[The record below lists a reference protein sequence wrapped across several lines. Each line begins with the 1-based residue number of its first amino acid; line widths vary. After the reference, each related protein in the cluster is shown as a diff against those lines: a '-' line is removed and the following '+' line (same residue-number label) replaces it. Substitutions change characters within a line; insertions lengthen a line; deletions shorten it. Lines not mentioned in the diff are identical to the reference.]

1 MACTRE
7 SGTQHPECC
16 SRSPQE
22 RSTETSR
29 RDILAGASLL
39 VLGISS
45 ALAPVPAR
53 AEPADERPKPGD
65 LLVAFDADKPVPLE
79 PKDIVEGARQ
89 RFAWPMDPAQNIV
102 RRGSRLNKLLLLRLD
117 PATLT
122 GPTREH
128 AAEGVVAYSAI
139 CPHAGCDVSV
149 WLADRKMLE
158 CPCHSSHY
166 NPQEGGVV
174 IDGPTMRALPAL
186 PLKISDGKLAVAKPF
201 TSRPGIVQ
209 T

>member
-7 SGTQHPECC
+7 SAKQHLECC
-16 SRSPQE
+16 SQPPQE
-22 RSTETSR
+22 RNSETSR
-29 RDILAGASLL
+29 RDILAAASVLA
-39 VLGISS
+39 LGIS
-45 ALAPVPAR
+45 AGLAPAPAQ

-65 LLVAFDADKPVPLE
+65 LVVAFDADNPVALE
-79 PKDIVEGARQ
+79 PKDIADGARQ
-89 RFAWPMDPAQNIV
+89 IFAWPMDPAQKIV
-102 RRGSRLNKLLLLRLD
+102 RSGSRLNKLLLLRFD

-122 GPTREH
+122 GLTRER

-139 CPHAGCDVSV
+139 CPHAGCEVSV

-166 NPQEGGVV
+166 NPLEAGAV

-186 PLKISDGKLAVAKPF
+186 PLKITDGKLAVAKPF

>member
-1 MACTRE
+1 VA
-7 SGTQHPECC
+7 
-16 SRSPQE
+16 
-22 RSTETSR
+22 
-29 RDILAGASLL
+29 AS
-39 VLGISS
+39 VAASVFALGISGG
-45 ALAPVPAR
+45 LAPAPAR

-65 LLVAFDADKPVPLE
+65 LLVAFDAENPIPLE
-79 PKDIVEGARQ
+79 PKDIAEGARQ
-89 RFAWPMDPAQNIV
+89 VFAWPMDPAQNIV

-122 GPTREH
+122 GLTREH

-166 NPQEGGVV
+166 NPQEVGAA

>member
-1 MACTRE
+1 
-7 SGTQHPECC
+7 
-16 SRSPQE
+16 
-22 RSTETSR
+22 
-29 RDILAGASLL
+29 LA
-39 VLGISS
+39 LGISCG
-45 ALAPVPAR
+45 LAPAPAH
-53 AEPADERPKPGD
+53 AEPADERPKAGD
-65 LLVAFDADKPVPLE
+65 LLVAFDAENPVPLE
-79 PKDIVEGARQ
+79 PKDIAAGARQ
-89 RFAWPMDPAQNIV
+89 VFAWPMDPAQNIV

-117 PATLT
+117 PAALS
-122 GPTREH
+122 GVTRDH

-149 WLADRKMLE
+149 WLADRKLLE

-166 NPQEGGVV
+166 NPQEAGAV

-186 PLKISDGKLAVAKPF
+186 PLKVADRKLAVAKPF